1 MQLQA
6 TSSQEEVTE
15 EVKDEVKAEEEPE
28 PQLMQVDPT
37 KAAPKT
43 PSEEDESDQNWDTI
57 NHAEKWSNKGDAAW
71 GFNMPER
78 YRMGLVGLGIRLM
91 EHSMSMGI

>member
-1 MQLQA
+1 
-6 TSSQEEVTE
+6 
-15 EVKDEVKAEEEPE
+15 
-28 PQLMQVDPT
+28 MQVDPT

-71 GFNMPER
+71 GDDPEASNAQSKR
-78 YRMGLVGLGIRLM
+78 GHQPPRRSGEKRTGLTRPRDREWAWSVWAPA
-91 EHSMSMGI
+91 SWNTQ

>member
-6 TSSQEEVTE
+6 TSFQEEVKE

-43 PSEEDESDQNWDTI
+43 PSKENESDQNWVPSTTLKNGAMREMQHGAMILRLLMLRVREVISLRD
-57 NHAEKWSNKGDAAW
+57 
-71 GFNMPER
+71 
-78 YRMGLVGLGIRLM
+78 GLVRNAQV
-91 EHSMSMGI
+91 